1 MTATDTSTDV
11 NARLDHLSTQVDLI
25 AEELR
30 LQRESR
36 EKWSDLVET
45 LQPVTSGAMDMATAE
60 FQELSEDV
68 SIDDATEFLKTLAR
82 SLPQLNAL
90 MAQLDSLSQLAEL
103 LSTLSGPAMSKAT
116 DFLEVADE
124 KGYFAFAR
132 QGGAIADRVV
142 TEFDEDDVKALGD
155 NVVTILN
162 AVKELT
168 QPEIMAMLQ
177 RTAVTIQ
184 EGEDTHSEPPSMFSL
199 IKSMREPQ
207 TRRGL
212 GRVLNMLNTVG
223 EEHLPARVEVTTTPA
238 SPTNPAQPK

>member
-1 MTATDTSTDV
+1 MTATDTSADV
-11 NARLDHLSTQVDLI
+11 NARLDHLSAQVDLI

-45 LQPVTSGAMDMATAE
+45 LQPVTSGAMGMATVQ

-103 LSTLSGPAMSKAT
+103 VSSLSGPAMAKAT

-132 QGGAIADRVV
+132 QGGEIADQIV

-168 QPEIMAMLQ
+168 QPEIMSMLQ

-184 EGEDTHSEPPSMFSL
+184 EGEDTPTEPPSMFAL

-212 GRVLNMLNTVG
+212 GRVLNMLKTVG
-223 EEHLPARVEVTTTPA
+223 EEHLPAPA
-238 SPTNPAQPK
+238 GTAMTITQPTNPAQPK